1 MLRRMRAGVLA
12 VLAMLAATATEAAE
26 PAQTTA
32 TYGEWTVRCV
42 AREALPPCDMLQVA
56 VAQDSG
62 RQVLRLSLA
71 HLGEDR
77 IGVQAW
83 VPLGVMVSAGAMVR
97 ADGKRV
103 ELPGFGFT
111 RCEGSGC
118 FIEAIVPEASLAPF
132 KRGREGVVAMLD
144 SAGNPRGTRLGFSG
158 FTAALE
164 AMKTRNLAWW
174 AERGQRG
181 DDR

>member
-1 MLRRMRAGVLA
+1 MDRRMFAGVMA
-12 VLAMLAATATEAAE
+12 AWVVLGAEAAE

-42 AREALPPCDMLQVA
+42 AREELPPCDMLQVA
-56 VAQDSG
+56 VEQASG

-71 HLGEDR
+71 HLGEGDR

-83 VPLGVMVSAGAMVR
+83 VPLGVMVSAGVLVQ
-97 ADGKRV
+97 ADGQEV
-103 ELPGFGFT
+103 DLAGFGFT

-118 FIEAIVPEASLAPF
+118 FIEGIVPEAALAPF
-132 KRGREGVVAMLD
+132 KRGKEGGLVVLD
-144 SAGNPRGTRLGFSG
+144 GAGNPRGSRLGFSG
-158 FTAALE
+158 FIAALE
-164 AMKTRNLAWW
+164 AMKARNLAWW

-181 DDR
+181 EDR